1 MKRTVWRMMWV
12 LLTVFLLGCGVE
24 SSMIEIT
31 YPPETASAETTAENE
46 PETNTSEES
55 VPVTGDYVLN
65 TSSKKFHD
73 PSCSSVPTIKEKNRE
88 EYSGERAVLIERGFA
103 PCKRCNP

>member
-1 MKRTVWRMMWV
+1 MQRTVRRMAWI
-12 LLTVFLLGCGVE
+12 LLTVFLLGCGAE

-31 YPPETASAETTAENE
+31 YPPEAASAETTAER
-46 PETNTSEES
+46 ETEVNTSES
-55 VPVTGDYVLN
+55 VPVSGDYVLN

-73 PSCSSVPTIKEKNRE
+73 PSCSSVPTIKEKNRQ
-88 EYSGERAVLIERGFA
+88 EYSGERAALLERGFA

>member
-12 LLTVFLLGCGVE
+12 LLTVFLLGCGAE

-55 VPVTGDYVLN
+55 VPVSGDYVLN
-65 TSSKKFHD
+65 TSSKKFHA
-73 PSCSSVPTIKEKNRE
+73 PACSSVPTIKEKNRE

>member
-12 LLTVFLLGCGVE
+12 LLTVFLLGCGAE

-55 VPVTGDYVLN
+55 VPVSGDYVLN
-65 TSSKKFHD
+65 TSSKKFHL
-73 PSCSSVPTIKEKNRE
+73 PSCSGAKDMNKKNRQDFTG
-88 EYSGERAVLIERGFA
+88 SRSLLIQQGFT
-103 PCKRCNP
+103 PCTSCKP